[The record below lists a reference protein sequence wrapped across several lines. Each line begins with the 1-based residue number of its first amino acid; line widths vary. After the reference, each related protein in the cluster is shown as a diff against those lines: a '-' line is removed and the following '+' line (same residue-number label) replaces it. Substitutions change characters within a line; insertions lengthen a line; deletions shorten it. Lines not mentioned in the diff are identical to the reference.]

1 MTEKQPTVLLGEQP
15 TGLPGKPH
23 EEAASYEQM
32 VNTLALEVM
41 AEARMKLMMAF
52 RFLNTALWKM
62 PTTIAWHTLP
72 IATNGK
78 EMFVS
83 PLCVLARFEESMNQ
97 VVRDYLHLLLHCIFR
112 HPFDTEHINVEAWS
126 LACDIAVEAIALEMV
141 EERFFCENDTKRREE
156 IATLQASVGSLDP
169 AKLYRIFADAQVSG
183 PRAQAVGLSAAR
195 MWDLRQLFQRDAH
208 DAWANVQHKES
219 DAQKSEDNKGV
230 RKRNL
235 SDRLQ
240 DSVED
245 GQAQQQSESLEQSNS
260 TEEGEENTAEEGTCQ
275 AGNQQ
280 GDAQQDGQLNT
291 QQGNAQ
297 NGEQQMLSK
306 EDAENTNSP
315 AEDAGGG
322 DAGDNTEE
330 INDDAAT
337 AEDANDAAT
346 AEDANDAHENTADE
360 QFQQQLE
367 QQLEQQRQE
376 WEDIAK
382 QIEVDVQSFSHG
394 AGTNANALTQNLA
407 IANRRLANYGDF
419 LRKFAVMGEDMKIN
433 DDEFDYIYYT
443 YGMDIYGNMPLVEP
457 LEYQESKRVREFV
470 IALDTSGS
478 CSGALIRTFVT
489 RTYDILRETQGF
501 GDKVNIH
508 LIQCDNK
515 IQADLKIENVSD
527 LEKYCQTFQAF
538 GFGGTD
544 FRPVFTYVDELCE
557 QGEFENL
564 RGLIYFT
571 DGLGTFPALPPAY
584 ETAFV
589 FIDDGARKIDV
600 PPWAMRVVMN
610 EEEVLGL

>member
-1 MTEKQPTVLLGEQP
+1 MTEKQSTVLFGEQP

-240 DSVED
+240 DSAED

-306 EDAENTNSP
+306 EDAESTNSP

-330 INDDAAT
+330 INDYAAT

>member
-1 MTEKQPTVLLGEQP
+1 MTEKQSTVLLGEQP
-15 TGLPGKPH
+15 AGLPGKSH
-23 EEAASYEQM
+23 EEAASYEQI
-32 VNTLALEVM
+32 VNTLALEVV

-156 IATLQASVGSLDP
+156 IAALQASVGSLSP

-208 DAWANVQHKES
+208 DAWANAQHNEKNAQSS
-219 DAQKSEDNKGV
+219 DDDQGI

-240 DSVED
+240 DSAED
-245 GQAQQQSESLEQSNS
+245 DQTQQQSESLEQSNNA
-260 TEEGEENTAEEGTCQ
+260 EEGAEEGTCQ

-280 GDAQQDGQLNT
+280 GDAQQDGQQNT

-297 NGEQQMLSK
+297 NGEQQVLSK
-306 EDAENTNSP
+306 EEAENTNSS

-322 DAGDNTEE
+322 DAGDSTEE
-330 INDDAAT
+330 INDN
-337 AEDANDAAT
+337 AEDVSG
-346 AEDANDAHENTADE
+346 AHENPADE
-360 QFQQQLE
+360 QLQQQLEQQLQQQLE

-382 QIEVDVQSFSHG
+382 QIEVDVQSFSQG
-394 AGTNANALTQNLA
+394 KGSNNNALSQNLA
-407 IANRRLANYGDF
+407 IANRRLANYHDF
-419 LRKFAVMGEDMKIN
+419 LRNFATMGEDMKIN

-478 CSGALIRTFVT
+478 CSGGLICNFVT

-515 IQADLKIENVSD
+515 IQADLKIENVHD

-544 FRPVFTYVDELCE
+544 FRPVFTYVNELCE

-571 DGLGTFPALPPAY
+571 DGLGTFPATPPAY